1 MLSICSYNLLTK
13 FRRNILL
20 CIVAAV
26 ILSSCAAQK
35 SFREGKELAAS
46 GKLEQAM
53 DKFQQASTADSKN
66 AEYRFAFLEL
76 RDKVLSTYLQRAE
89 NLKVT
94 GKSQEAEQ
102 ALENVLRIDPLNER
116 AVAKLD
122 ELKSGQRQSQL
133 TNEAQ
138 RAFSN
143 NDLETARNKLQMVLT
158 ENPNN
163 IAAQSLQRKVI
174 EKSKAT
180 TSDLVLSGKFK
191 KTISIEFRDVS
202 LKQLFEVIS
211 HSSGMNF
218 VFDREVKTD
227 QKTSIFLKDSTIES
241 AVHFVLMT
249 NQLEQQIVDAN
260 TILIYPNTPAK
271 LKDYQEMVVRTFFL
285 ANVDAKSIAN
295 TVKTIVKTKDIV
307 IDEKLNMLILRDSPD
322 AIRVAER
329 LISLQDIPEP
339 EVMLEVEVLE
349 IKRTRLLALGIQW
362 PDSLSLTPL
371 PSTVGGSVSLRN
383 LRSLNTSSIGAT
395 VSPMTVNAK
404 KQDSD
409 ANLLANP
416 RIRARNHEN
425 AKILIGERVPNI
437 TTTSTATGFVS
448 ESITY
453 LEVGLKLNVQPTVY
467 LDNDVAIKVDM
478 EVSNIVG
485 QTQTK
490 SGSTAYQIGTRNAS
504 TVLRLKDG
512 ETQILA
518 GLINNEDRTSA
529 NKMPGLGELPILGRL
544 FGGNT
549 DENQKTEI
557 ILSITPRIVRNIQ
570 RPEASLAEFK
580 AGTDSSFR
588 NRPNSNNSSTAN
600 AASPFNT
607 NDAPIKSETSPENN
621 KKSQTISQ
629 QNNGASNFQGQ
640 FLNQVNTDTN
650 TNPQNPNIGIL
661 SSNLPKLQWQGPGD
675 IKAGDNFSVQLNIQ
689 SDQGIINI
697 PLTITYDSRLLQV
710 NDVIEGDFLKQGNA
724 QTTFMSRIDQNG
736 QIIVS
741 DTRSGDTGAV
751 KQGSLI
757 IVNFKALGSSDNS
770 TIQVSNVSATG
781 VGGRVIPVPVPTALN
796 LKIQP

>member
-13 FRRNILL
+13 FGRNILL
-20 CIVAAV
+20 CIAAAV
-26 ILSSCAAQK
+26 ILSSCAAQQ

-66 AEYRFAFLEL
+66 AEYRFAFMEL

-89 NLKVT
+89 KLKVT

-116 AVAKLD
+116 AIAKLD
-122 ELKSGQRQSQL
+122 ELKSEQRQWQL

-138 RAFSN
+138 LAFSN
-143 NDLETARNKLQMVLT
+143 NDLETARNKLHIVLT
-158 ENPNN
+158 ENPKN
-163 IAAQSLQRKVI
+163 IAAQSLQRKII
-174 EKSKAT
+174 EKNKSTA
-180 TSDLVLSGKFK
+180 SDLGLSGKFK
-191 KTISIEFRDVS
+191 KPISIEFRDVS

-218 VFDREVKTD
+218 VFDKEVKTD

-271 LKDYQEMVVRTFFL
+271 VKDYQEMVVRTFFL

-383 LRSLNTSSIGAT
+383 LRNLNTGSIGAT

-529 NKMPGLGELPILGRL
+529 NKVPGLGELPILGRL

-549 DENQKTEI
+549 DDNQKTEI

-570 RPEASLAEFK
+570 RPEASLSEFQ

-588 NRPNSNNSSTAN
+588 NRPDSNNSSAAN
-600 AASPFNT
+600 AASPLNT
-607 NDAPIKSETSPENN
+607 NDASKKSGTSPENAN
-621 KKSQTISQ
+621 KSKATSQP
-629 QNNGASNFQGQ
+629 NNGMPNVQGQ
-640 FLNQVNTDTN
+640 LLNQVNTGTN
-650 TNPQNPNIGIL
+650 TSPQYPNIGIV
-661 SSNLPKLQWQGPGD
+661 SSNPPKLQWQGPGN
-675 IKAGDNFSVQLNIQ
+675 IKVGDNFSVQLNIQ
-689 SDQGIINI
+689 SDQGILNI
-697 PLTITYDSRLLQV
+697 PLTITYDSKLLQV

-741 DTRSGDTGAV
+741 DTRNGDVGAV
-751 KQGSLI
+751 TQGTLLS
-757 IVNFKALGSSDNS
+757 VNFKALGSSDNS

-781 VGGRVIPVPVPTALN
+781 FGGRVIPVPVPTALN
-796 LKIQP
+796 LKIQQ

>member
-13 FRRNILL
+13 FGRNILL

-26 ILSSCAAQK
+26 ILSSCAAQQ

-89 NLKVT
+89 KLKVT

-116 AVAKLD
+116 AIAKLD
-122 ELKSGQRQSQL
+122 ELKSGQRQWQL

-138 RAFSN
+138 LAFGN
-143 NDLETARNKLQMVLT
+143 NDLETARNKLHIVLT

-163 IAAQSLQRKVI
+163 IAAQSLQRKII
-174 EKSKAT
+174 EKNKSTA
-180 TSDLVLSGKFK
+180 SDLGLSGKFK
-191 KTISIEFRDVS
+191 KPISIEFRDVS

-218 VFDREVKTD
+218 VFDKEVKTD

-271 LKDYQEMVVRTFFL
+271 VKDYQEMVVRTFFL

-383 LRSLNTSSIGAT
+383 LRNLNTGSIGAT

-529 NKMPGLGELPILGRL
+529 NKVPGLGELPILGRL

-549 DENQKTEI
+549 DDNQKTEI

-570 RPEASLAEFK
+570 RPEASLSEFQ

-588 NRPNSNNSSTAN
+588 NRPDSNNSSAAN
-600 AASPFNT
+600 AASPLNT
-607 NDAPIKSETSPENN
+607 NDASKKSGTSPENAN
-621 KKSQTISQ
+621 KSQATSQ
-629 QNNGASNFQGQ
+629 PNNGMPNVQGQ
-640 FLNQVNTDTN
+640 FLNQVNTGTN
-650 TNPQNPNIGIL
+650 TNPQYPNIGIV
-661 SSNLPKLQWQGPGD
+661 SSNPPKLQWQGPGN
-675 IKAGDNFSVQLNIQ
+675 IKVGDNFSVQLNIQ
-689 SDQGIINI
+689 SDQGILNI
-697 PLTITYDSRLLQV
+697 PLTITYDSKLLQV

-741 DTRSGDTGAV
+741 DTRNGDVGAV
-751 KQGSLI
+751 TQGTLLS
-757 IVNFKALGSSDNS
+757 VNFKALGSSDNS

-781 VGGRVIPVPVPTALN
+781 FGGRVIPVPVPTALN
-796 LKIQP
+796 LKIQQ